1 MSRCLEA
8 DTGGTVKLRNN
19 HALRAIDNKSATAS
33 HHWHFAHVNTLF
45 FGATFILKLESYI
58 ETSAES
64 FASLEGLEGSR
75 FRLLD
80 IV

>member
-1 MSRCLEA
+1 M
-8 DTGGTVKLRNN
+8 KLRNN
-19 HALRAIDNKSATAS
+19 DTLRAVDNESATAG